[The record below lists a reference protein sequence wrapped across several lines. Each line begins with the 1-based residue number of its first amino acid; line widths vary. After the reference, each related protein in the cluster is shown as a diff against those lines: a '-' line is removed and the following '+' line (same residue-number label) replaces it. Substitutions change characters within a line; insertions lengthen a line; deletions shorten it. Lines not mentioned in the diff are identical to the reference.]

1 MKNVRRVKILPG
13 INRLWVRLSLM
24 MSGVV
29 FLVFFI
35 QFLSIILQIG
45 PPPGAVPGPKLDG
58 AMQVEITRRLFE
70 WMGFSVVVGMAGGV
84 IISRVVSAPVTQLVM
99 AAQRVGQGELD
110 VSVPA
115 RGSQEMVELAE
126 TFNKMAADLQHAEQM
141 RNNLMADISHELRT
155 PLTVLEGNL
164 RAALDHVYTLD
175 EAEIANLYGQTHHL
189 IRLVNDLRELALA
202 ETHQLPLEKSPT
214 DFKALLTDTLQAI
227 GPLALEKEVILVEEI
242 PALPAISV
250 DPGRMK
256 QVFFNLLSNA
266 LRHTPPGGS
275 ITVRAEVGAKEL
287 CMSVADNGEGLA
299 PEQLLAVFD
308 RFYRGDKSRSRD
320 TGGTGLGLAIV
331 RAILEEHGGR
341 IEARSEGKGKGSTFM
356 VFLPASKFS

>member
-1 MKNVRRVKILPG
+1 MKNIHGL
-13 INRLWVRLSLM
+13 NRLWVRLSLM

-35 QFLSIILQIG
+35 QFLSIVLQPAPLAG
-45 PPPGAVPGPKLDG
+45 LPQEQRLDE
-58 AMQVEITRRLFE
+58 APREEITRRLFE
-70 WMGFSVVVGMAGGV
+70 WMGFSVLVGVVGGV
-84 IISRVVSAPVTQLVM
+84 VISRVVSTPVTQLVR

-110 VSVPA
+110 VRVPA

-126 TFNKMAADLQHAEQM
+126 TFNKMASDLKRAEQL

-155 PLTVLEGNL
+155 PLSVLEGNL

-214 DFKALLTDTLQAI
+214 DLKALLADTLQAV
-227 GPLALEKEVILVEEI
+227 GPLAIEKDVKLLEEI
-242 PALPAISV
+242 PPLPPVQV
-250 DPGRMK
+250 DPGRMR
-256 QVFFNLLSNA
+256 QVFINLLSNS

-275 ITVRAEVGAKEL
+275 ITVRGEIGMDAL
-287 CMSVADNGEGLA
+287 CLSVADSGEGLE
-299 PEQLLAVFD
+299 PEQLLSVFD

-331 RAILEEHGGR
+331 KAILEEHGGR
-341 IEARSEGKGKGSTFM
+341 VEAHSEGKGKGSTFM
-356 VFLPASKFS
+356 VYLPASKFSQF